1 MSSASGGGGGGGG
14 GADVEGGGNF
24 SKMYERAKKWFK
36 IMPLCLVKGQN
47 LSMAEILMIK
57 LIRKWRKRRWRWR
70 WSRRIF
76 LSKI

>member
-1 MSSASGGGGGGGG
+1 MSSASGGGGGG

-47 LSMAEILMIK
+47 LSMAEILQ
-57 LIRKWRKRRWRWR
+57 
-70 WSRRIF
+70 
-76 LSKI
+76 